1 MSMTW
6 GTAGSMI
13 SASNGCCRSSLASY
27 TRFASLV
34 LATVRRRIVVDQRLR
49 EERYAWETME

>member
-1 MSMTW
+1 
-6 GTAGSMI
+6 MI